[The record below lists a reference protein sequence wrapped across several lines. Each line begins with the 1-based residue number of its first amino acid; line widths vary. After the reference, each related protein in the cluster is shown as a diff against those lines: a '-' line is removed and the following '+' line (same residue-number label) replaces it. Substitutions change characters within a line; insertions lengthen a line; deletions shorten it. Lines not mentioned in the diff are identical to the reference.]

1 MNRKS
6 LLDSLPTDL
15 STVLSAVA
23 LAKVEAL
30 AKDEALREGGWILY
44 SVLMK
49 NRKDIY
55 KLTGMV
61 KAAG

>member
-1 MNRKS
+1 MNRNS
-6 LLDSLPTDL
+6 LLDSLSTDL